1 MRIPSGTVVPARA
14 LVFDMDGTLI
24 DSSAL
29 ISTLWRKWAER
40 HGIDPVPVVRASAG
54 RRAIEVIRMFAPQGI
69 DAAAEVDRL
78 IADAAEDTDGLHAIP
93 GAIALLQSLPEDRW
107 AVVTS
112 ADRDLAERWFRGTGL
127 PLPSVMVTADDVLRG
142 KPHPEGYLLAAR
154 RLGIS
159 PKDIIVFEDSA
170 AGMTAAAAA
179 GARVVAL
186 NPAQAGSGLDERDWI
201 ADFTG
206 LSFDVGEPDRLT
218 F

>member
-1 MRIPSGTVVPARA
+1 MRIPSGTVMPAQA

-40 HGIDPVPVVRASAG
+40 YGADPVAVVRASAG
-54 RRAIEVIRMFAPQGI
+54 RRAIEVIRMFAPQGV
-69 DAAAEVDRL
+69 DPAAEVDRL
-78 IADAAEDTDGLHAIP
+78 IADAAEDTDGLRIIA
-93 GAIALLQSLPEDRW
+93 GAIDLLQSLPEDRW

-127 PLPSVMVTADDVLRG
+127 PLPRVMVTADDVLRG
-142 KPHPEGYLLAAR
+142 KPDPEGYLLAAQ

-159 PKDIIVFEDSA
+159 PEEMIVFEDSA

-179 GARVVAL
+179 GAPVVAV

-206 LSFDVGEPDRLT
+206 LSFEPGERGRLT

>member
-1 MRIPSGTVVPARA
+1 
-14 LVFDMDGTLI
+14 
-24 DSSAL
+24 
-29 ISTLWRKWAER
+29 
-40 HGIDPVPVVRASAG
+40 
-54 RRAIEVIRMFAPQGI
+54 MFAPQGI